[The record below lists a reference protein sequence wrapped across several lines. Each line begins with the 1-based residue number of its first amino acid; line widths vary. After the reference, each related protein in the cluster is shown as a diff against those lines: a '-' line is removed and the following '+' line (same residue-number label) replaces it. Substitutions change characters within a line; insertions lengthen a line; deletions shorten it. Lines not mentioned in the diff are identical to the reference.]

1 MGWPSSLTRGTWLRA
16 RPAGAPD
23 PRKWAA
29 GSLHASEAGTNDR
42 VEGRSID
49 SFAFFYFQGKRSLSC
64 RPPMVTLVC
73 PADNPRAEGLEC
85 AKTCQNYDLQCMSS
99 GCVSGC
105 LCPPGMVSHRSHREQ
120 WRVGSLAFSC
130 RLSMGQVALE
140 QRERT
145 KQEQSKNG
153 NGGGGC
159 DWGRGGRQFSVA
171 DSAARAG
178 KGDGGKVSGV
188 HPDKIRQKHRNSVHR
203 GTAGSKV
210 SISRKYLCVET
221 GISPEIFP
229 RAAAFPE

>member
-1 MGWPSSLTRGTWLRA
+1 M
-16 RPAGAPD
+16 
-23 PRKWAA
+23 A
-29 GSLHASEAGTNDR
+29 GSLDASVWGGTKDS

-105 LCPPGMVSHRSHREQ
+105 LCPPGMVSHQSHH
-120 WRVGSLAFSC
+120 G
-130 RLSMGQVALE
+130 ALE
-140 QRERT
+140 GGKPCILLQVKHGPGGSGAERGRNRSEARMVT
-145 KQEQSKNG
+145 G
-153 NGGGGC
+153 GWGGGGC
-159 DWGRGGRQFSVA
+159 DWGRVGGQSSVA
-171 DSAARAG
+171 DSATRAG

-188 HPDKIRQKHRNSVHR
+188 HPDEIRQKHRNSVHR
-203 GTAGSKV
+203 SAAGSTV

-221 GISPEIFP
+221 GISPEVFP